1 MKYSVFEYLRK
12 GIVMRQAFDS
22 FVRQLVGRYTNNPAI
37 TNVVVQAADS
47 LEQQVEQSIGLQP
60 TSGGASGQGGAIGA
74 PSTSGVVVL
83 PYTSD
88 AQQDDAQTNLN
99 GNPLT
104 NDDTHAIYTTQTGY
118 KQVIDFIR
126 KTHAA
131 AGYVNGDIS
140 ADASGST
147 WNVDFPATATDLI
160 KAYKCMDVEVS
171 VPDSS
176 GNVLVKVM
184 VHDTSAD

>member
-1 MKYSVFEYLRK
+1 MRK
-12 GIVMRQAFDS
+12 EAPMRQAFNT
-22 FVRQLVGRYTNNPAI
+22 FVRQLIARYTTNPVI
-37 TNVVVQAADS
+37 TEAVVQAADS
-47 LEQQVEQSIGLQP
+47 IEQQIEQSIGLP
-60 TSGGASGQGGAIGA
+60 ASGGASGQGGAIGA
-74 PSTSGVVVL
+74 PSASGVVVL

-88 AQQDDAQTNLN
+88 AQQDDTQTNLN

-131 AGYVNGDIS
+131 AGYSNGEII
-140 ADASGST
+140 ADDAQSI
-147 WNVDFPATATDLI
+147 WNADFPATATDLVT
-160 KAYKCMDVEVS
+160 AYKCMDVQVS
-171 VPDSS
+171 VPDSD
-176 GNVLVKVM
+176 GNVLVVVM